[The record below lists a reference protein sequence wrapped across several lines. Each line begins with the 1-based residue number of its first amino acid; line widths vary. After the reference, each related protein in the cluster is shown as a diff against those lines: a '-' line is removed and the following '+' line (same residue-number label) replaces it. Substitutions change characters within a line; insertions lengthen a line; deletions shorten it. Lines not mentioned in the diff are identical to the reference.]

1 MYAAV
6 SERTMLN
13 KYLVAILAH
22 APEAKLAREEKVA
35 TILLLLGEDYIAILS
50 LVGMVDDVGDNGTTR
65 HCVRLSALG
74 EVYRGTRLTKD
85 DERVDLIEL
94 IGRILIKAN
103 PKVSTFAHLGTQATT
118 KLKGEA
124 TILV

>member
-6 SERTMLN
+6 SKGAMLD
-13 KYLVAILAH
+13 KYLVAILTH
-22 APEAKLAREEKVA
+22 TPKSELAREEKVV

-85 DERVDLIEL
+85 DE
-94 IGRILIKAN
+94 
-103 PKVSTFAHLGTQATT
+103 
-118 KLKGEA
+118 
-124 TILV
+124 